1 MNDLAAR
8 LLQSK
13 RDKAVEMTGKT
24 MGVLVEHKALTIDSE
39 KKTAEFVISTES
51 IDRHG
56 DIIDQASWIHDYFRL
71 NPYFA
76 LQHRSDEFPIG
87 KWLVDTLRTEADP
100 DNLGKQRTVCTAEFR
115 VEFEDAARA
124 FRHVEEG
131 DMNMVSVGFIP
142 HRVEY
147 DETRDAFVL
156 FDCELIE
163 VSLVGIGSNRGA
175 LVKHWSEED
184 DVRAVPDIATILEK
198 GKTQLDETIKK
209 GDNTKVIAAL
219 RARSLITKAI
229 RHVRDA
235 Q

>member
-13 RDKAVEMTGKT
+13 RDKAVEMTGKN
-24 MGVLVEHKALTIDSE
+24 MAILVETKAVSIDSE
-39 KKTAEFVISTES
+39 KKQATFVISTEQ

-56 DIIDQASWIHDYFRL
+56 DIIDQASIIDTYFRL

-87 KWLVDTLRTEADP
+87 KWLVDTLAREADP
-100 DNLGKQRTVCTAEFR
+100 NNPGKLRTICTAEFR

-147 DETRDAFVL
+147 DEVRDAFVL
-156 FDCELIE
+156 YDWELIE

-175 LVKHWSEED
+175 LVKTWTEED
-184 DVRAVPDIATILEK
+184 DARSVPDIATILEK
-198 GKTQLDETIKK
+198 GKTQLEETIKA

-219 RARSLITKAI
+219 RARTLLTKAI
-229 RHVRDA
+229 RHISKP
-235 Q
+235 